1 MHDSDELDDILNEIR
16 NHQNP
21 HTEDAPPEPEPPQTV
36 DMPLFNHADAPT
48 PAPKDLPE
56 NPTLP
61 TEAAEETPAAS
72 AMPETTPTAD
82 GREDVYTNVFSGTEE
97 TRAEAT
103 YTPPTRPLGDDEYP
117 EEEMKKND
125 KQKKIIIAVVAVV
138 VVIAVALGI
147 YFGVVRGKNEEPT
160 SGVTNAATEATTQAP
175 VAVVNPFT
183 GESDYNENAVGKRP
197 VALVVENAQA
207 AVPSGGSIPRT
218 LS

>member
-16 NHQNP
+16 NRQNP

-36 DMPLFNHADAPT
+36 DMPLFDHADAPT

-72 AMPETTPTAD
+72 AMPEDTPTAD

-103 YTPPTRPLGDDEYP
+103 YTPPTQPLGDDEYP
-117 EEEMKKND
+117 EEEMKTVSYT
-125 KQKKIIIAVVAVV
+125 I
-138 VVIAVALGI
+138 
-147 YFGVVRGKNEEPT
+147 
-160 SGVTNAATEATTQAP
+160 
-175 VAVVNPFT
+175 
-183 GESDYNENAVGKRP
+183 
-197 VALVVENAQA
+197 
-207 AVPSGGSIPRT
+207 
-218 LS
+218 